1 MNELS
6 KMDGKKKFRMI
17 ESVSVMPDKIY
28 NENEDFIE
36 KYQHKIFDRHLGRE
50 AKGILKT
57 KLDEL
62 TLSVTLYNEYSMK
75 KEGIEGVIEKT
86 DIHHTDFVY
95 DFDEETGKGIGLSK
109 TEREGNIL

>member
-1 MNELS
+1 M
-6 KMDGKKKFRMI
+6 
-17 ESVSVMPDKIY
+17 
-28 NENEDFIE
+28 
-36 KYQHKIFDRHLGRE
+36 GRE

-95 DFDEETGKGIGLSK
+95 DFDEEVGKGIGLSK

>member
-1 MNELS
+1 MFKSGFVSIVGRPNV
-6 KMDGKKKFRMI
+6 GK
-17 ESVSVMPDKIY
+17 STLL
-28 NENEDFIE
+28 N
-36 KYQHKIFDRHLGRE
+36 Q
-50 AKGILKT
+50 ILKT

-62 TLSVTLYNEYSMK
+62 TLSVTIYNKYS

-86 DIHHTDFVY
+86 DIHRTDFVY